1 MHKINDISYE
11 EIFDYI
17 DEFNDKENEKML
29 KFREDCQR
37 DNIPIIKKD
46 VEDFLRF
53 YLNIIKPEK
62 ILEIGCAVGYSFIF
76 MF

>member
-46 VEDFLRF
+46 VEDFW
-53 YLNIIKPEK
+53 
-62 ILEIGCAVGYSFIF
+62 
-76 MF
+76 